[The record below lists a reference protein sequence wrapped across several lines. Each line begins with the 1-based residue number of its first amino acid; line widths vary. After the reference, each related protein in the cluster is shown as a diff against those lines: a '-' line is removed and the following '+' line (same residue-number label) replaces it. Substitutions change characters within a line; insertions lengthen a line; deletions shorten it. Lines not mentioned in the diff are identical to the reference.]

1 MALWETSA
9 KTFRGRG
16 NFRFWICIFF
26 KKWRRLAGSFL
37 DSPPG
42 PEMGRGAG
50 PFLGP
55 FGLPL
60 KAGGVGG
67 PRSGP
72 EHRDQIRIRRYMP
85 IWPPFREKIK
95 KKNEKKMFFCEKMD
109 AFCCPTPGWNFPQ
122 SSTFGGRAVQGTP
135 QKFDF
140 FGKFY
145 PEVWNIIF
153 LDASWPLQ

>member
-85 IWPPFREKIK
+85 IWPPFQEKIK
-95 KKNEKKMFFCEKMD
+95 KKTKKKCFFVKKWTLFAVPPRGEISPKV
-109 AFCCPTPGWNFPQ
+109 Q
-122 SSTFGGRAVQGTP
+122 LLGGVPFKARP
-135 QKFDF
+135 KSL
-140 FGKFY
+140 
-145 PEVWNIIF
+145 IF
-153 LDASWPLQ
+153 LGNFTLKFET